1 MIERNIE
8 DKIKTVLFKGK
19 AIILYGAR
27 QTGKTTLVKS
37 IAADYGEKAKYFNGD
52 ISDIKML
59 FSDITP
65 TMFKRIIGKSKL
77 VIIDEAQSIHNI
89 GTSLK
94 IIVDEIS
101 DVQIL
106 ATGSSAFELADKTSE
121 PLTGRKYEF
130 QLYPFSYNELS
141 RHYGL
146 IEENRLLYER
156 LVYGCYPEIV
166 TTPDNEKTDLL
177 RALSGSYLYK
187 DILMLDYVKKPAL
200 LEKLLRALA
209 LQIGSEVNYNEL
221 AKFLKADYKTI
232 EKYIDLLCK
241 TFVIFVLPALNRNVR
256 NEITKGRKIY
266 FMDNG
271 IRNAVIGDFNIVENR
286 TDIGALW
293 ENYLISERL
302 KYLNNNK
309 LYNQSFFWRTTQQQ
323 EIDYV
328 EENESG
334 NKMYAWEF
342 KWSNKKNARFSKT
355 FINAYSDLLEKK
367 ELVNPENYTSFIS

>member
-221 AKFLKADYKTI
+221 AKILKVDYKTI

>member
-1 MIERNIE
+1 MIKRDVES
-8 DKIKTVLFKGK
+8 KIKTVLFKGK

-37 IAADYGEKAKYFNGD
+37 IAADYGEEAKYFNGD

-89 GTSLK
+89 RTSLK

-166 TTPDNEKTDLL
+166 TTPDDEKTDLL

-221 AKFLKADYKTI
+221 AKFLKVDYKTI

-309 LYNQSFFWRTTQQQ
+309 LYNKSFFWRTTQQQ

-334 NKMYAWEF
+334 KKMYAWEF
-342 KWSNKKNARFSKT
+342 KWSNKKNVKFSKT
-355 FINAYSDLLEKK
+355 FINAYTDLLEKK
-367 ELVNPENYTSFIS
+367 EFVNPENYTEFIS